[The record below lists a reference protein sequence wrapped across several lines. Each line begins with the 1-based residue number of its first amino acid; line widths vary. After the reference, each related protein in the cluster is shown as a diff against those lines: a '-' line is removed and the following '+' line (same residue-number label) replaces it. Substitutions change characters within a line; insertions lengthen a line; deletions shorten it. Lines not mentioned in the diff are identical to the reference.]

1 MRFGIEVGSVVF
13 NEYHRIRRYGI
24 VQEKRIADDKW
35 GYCKVKWFNDETY
48 QTAMSDRQKLTNKD
62 WSLDEYRI
70 DQLQSID
77 LHTEISTLEDIRH
90 ELNMAPKKAK
100 KRGKNG

>member
-1 MRFGIEVGSVVF
+1 MRLSIKIGAVVF

-24 VQEKRIADDKW
+24 VQEKRIGKDNW
-35 GYCKVKWFNDETY
+35 GYCKVKWFNDGVYEA
-48 QTAMSDRQKLTNKD
+48 AMLDRQKLTNKD
-62 WSLDEYRI
+62 WSLEEYRV

-77 LHTEISTLEDIRH
+77 IHKEIGTLEDIRH
-90 ELNMAPKKAK
+90 ELNMQTNNTK